1 MESADTINARAARI
15 QAALT
20 KAFGVRARTLDKA
33 LKRTGR
39 RMPRRIMAEARRIV
53 DAQGYGGQ
61 PRLMRQ
67 IDAAR
72 LDRAEARVLDY
83 LQNIDRAEQ
92 RRGRI
97 LGILAVVVFNLLLV
111 AGAFVLWMWWTGQI

>member
-1 MESADTINARAARI
+1 MESADTINARAARV

-20 KAFGVRARTLDKA
+20 KAFGVRAGTLDKA

-39 RMPRRIMAEARRIV
+39 RLPRRSKAEARRIV

-72 LDRAEARVLDY
+72 LDRAEARVLEY